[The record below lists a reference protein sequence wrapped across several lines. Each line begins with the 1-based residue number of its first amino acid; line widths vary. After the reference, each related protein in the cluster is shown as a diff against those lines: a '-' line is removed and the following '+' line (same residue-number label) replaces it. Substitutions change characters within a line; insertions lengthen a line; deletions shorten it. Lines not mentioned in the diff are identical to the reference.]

1 VAVASVSASR
11 LPPSDATSIMTFAPA
26 FVSKSRPLK
35 AVTMPTTKR
44 KINVAAGA
52 TGRSAKSAQQRGI
65 QAFGRISKAQ
75 SDVQIL
81 GKRKAIEAE
90 SNAHELHESSKK
102 RRDDSI
108 EVAAAEEP
116 SQDSP
121 ELPTKAAQRSS
132 DDLVATSNFQADA
145 CPPTATIRPVKQ
157 ATPQKTARLQIGPTE
172 TPTKGARS
180 ILECFSLRSSSPST
194 RSSSPPPS
202 HLNSPPTSPASTRSS
217 SPICG
222 REGKLPEELQDLIDL
237 HSSFLSA
244 LSLHY
249 AHHGCLT
256 PVDLRVLNSSVSAIW
271 RKRSV
276 EVNDTRRILA
286 IAQCAQS
293 SQTVPTSGARTLT
306 LVDYG
311 RGKICL
317 ELAEAINNPSIHKRP
332 IHEEKLHTL
341 FTNNLEQQWQKYL
354 TSNGPSVSVEIF
366 IATLPLLPITACD
379 SLSKLAP
386 LLVKGQRRLEDLKA
400 GAIKAQKSSSSS
412 NPSIARDVS
421 NLRPKLAASRSDS
434 LLSRIRAKELIQSA
448 LPPAPSPAAL
458 ARKSALQ
465 RLEEVVPVLELL
477 TAGAATGCTE
487 RLSGSE
493 KPKQQMQVQSF
504 TMPTLVQH
512 LQMSLRNPIS
522 KEDAV
527 RCVRLLAEMVP
538 EWVGLLELGKC
549 VGVTVR
555 RGKAVGR
562 EEIRRR
568 VEEMLQAVCWG

>member
-1 VAVASVSASR
+1 
-11 LPPSDATSIMTFAPA
+11 
-26 FVSKSRPLK
+26 
-35 AVTMPTTKR
+35 MPTTKR
-44 KINVAAGA
+44 KTKAAAAA
-52 TGRSAKSAQQRGI
+52 TARSAGSTQQRGI

-81 GKRKAIEAE
+81 GKRKAIEEE
-90 SNAHELHESSKK
+90 SNIHEVRESSKK
-102 RRDDSI
+102 RRCDSI
-108 EVAAAEEP
+108 EVVAAE
-116 SQDSP
+116 
-121 ELPTKAAQRSS
+121 RSS
-132 DDLVATSNFQADA
+132 RDCPIKTAQKSSDNHILQPDA
-145 CPPTATIRPVKQ
+145 CPLTEKVQPVKQ
-157 ATPQKTARLQIGPTE
+157 VTPRKTARLHVGPTE

-180 ILECFSLRSSSPST
+180 ILEAFSLRSSSPST

-202 HLNSPPTSPASTRSS
+202 RLSSPPTSPISTRSS
-217 SPICG
+217 SPICDP
-222 REGKLPEELQDLIDL
+222 EEKLPEELRDLIDL

-276 EVNDTRRILA
+276 QVDDTRRIIA

-293 SQTVPTSGARTLT
+293 SCTAPTSGARTLT

-332 IHEEKLHTL
+332 VDEESLHTL
-341 FTNNLEQQWQKYL
+341 FTDNLEQQWRNYL
-354 TSNGPSVSVEIF
+354 ASNSSSASVKTF

-386 LLVKGQRRLEDLKA
+386 LLAKGQRRLEDLKA
-400 GAIKAQKSSSSS
+400 GAIKAQKSSSVSDS
-412 NPSIARDVS
+412 CISRDVP
-421 NLRPKLAASRSDS
+421 NPRPKLAASRSDS

-448 LPPAPSPAAL
+448 LLPLPSPAVL

-465 RLEEVVPVLELL
+465 RIEEIVPVLELL
-477 TAGAATGCTE
+477 TAGPATGCNE
-487 RLSGSE
+487 RSASFE
-493 KPKQQMQVQSF
+493 KPKQQLQVQSF

-527 RCVRLLAEMVP
+527 KCVRLLAEVVP
-538 EWVGLLELGKC
+538 EWIGLLELGQC

-555 RGKAVGR
+555 RGKVVGR

-568 VEEMLQAVCWG
+568 VEEMLQAV

>member
-1 VAVASVSASR
+1 MAVASVSASR

-35 AVTMPTTKR
+35 AATMPTTKR

-75 SDVQIL
+75 SDAQIL
-81 GKRKAIEAE
+81 GKRKAIEVE

-102 RRDDSI
+102 RRRDSI
-108 EVAAAEEP
+108 EVAAAREP
-116 SQDSP
+116 SRDSP
-121 ELPTKAAQRSS
+121 HLPTKAAQKPS

-145 CPPTATIRPVKQ
+145 CPPTAKVRHVKQ
-157 ATPQKTARLQIGPTE
+157 ATPQKAARLQVGPTE

-180 ILECFSLRSSSPST
+180 ILEAFSLRSSSPST

-202 HLNSPPTSPASTRSS
+202 RLSSPRTSPASTRCST
-217 SPICG
+217 PICD
-222 REGKLPEELQDLIDL
+222 REAKLPEELQDLIDL

-276 EVNDTRRILA
+276 LVNDTRRILA

-293 SQTVPTSGARTLT
+293 PPTSGARTLG

-332 IHEEKLHTL
+332 IDEEKLHTL

-354 TSNGPSVSVEIF
+354 TSNASSASVETF
-366 IATLPLLPITACD
+366 IATLPFLPITACD

-386 LLVKGQRRLEDLKA
+386 LLAKGQRRLEDLKA
-400 GAIKAQKSSSSS
+400 GAIKAQKSSSVSD
-412 NPSIARDVS
+412 PSIARDVS
-421 NLRPKLAASRSDS
+421 NPRPKLAASRSDS

-448 LPPAPSPAAL
+448 LPPTPLPAVL

-465 RLEEVVPVLELL
+465 RIEEVVPVLELL
-477 TAGAATGCTE
+477 TAGPAAGCSE
-487 RLSGSE
+487 RLASFE

-549 VGVTVR
+549 VGVMVR
-555 RGKAVGR
+555 RDKAVGR
-562 EEIRRR
+562 EEIGRR
-568 VEEMLQAVCWG
+568 VDEMLQAV

>member
-1 VAVASVSASR
+1 
-11 LPPSDATSIMTFAPA
+11 
-26 FVSKSRPLK
+26 
-35 AVTMPTTKR
+35 MPTTKR
-44 KINVAAGA
+44 KINFAAGA
-52 TGRSAKSAQQRGI
+52 TAGSAKSTQQRGI

-90 SNAHELHESSKK
+90 SNAHELRESSKK
-102 RRDDSI
+102 RRHNSI
-108 EVAAAEEP
+108 EVVAAQVP
-116 SQDSP
+116 SRDSP
-121 ELPTKAAQRSS
+121 ELPIKAAQKPS
-132 DDLVATSNFQADA
+132 DHHIATRNLQADP
-145 CPPTATIRPVKQ
+145 CPPTAKVRPVKQ
-157 ATPQKTARLQIGPTE
+157 ATPRKTARLQVGPTE

-180 ILECFSLRSSSPST
+180 ILEAFSLRSSSPST

-202 HLNSPPTSPASTRSS
+202 RLSSPSTSPATTRSS
-217 SPICG
+217 SPNCDQEE
-222 REGKLPEELQDLIDL
+222 RLPEELQDLVDL

-256 PVDLRVLNSSVSAIW
+256 PVDLRVLNGSASAIW
-271 RKRSV
+271 RKRGV

-286 IAQCAQS
+286 IAQCAQP
-293 SQTVPTSGARTLT
+293 SQTVPTSGARTLA

-332 IHEEKLHTL
+332 VEEEKLHTL
-341 FTNNLEQQWQKYL
+341 FTDSLAQQWQEYL
-354 TSNGPSVSVEIF
+354 TSNASSASVETF
-366 IATLPLLPITACD
+366 IATLPFLPITACD

-386 LLVKGQRRLEDLKA
+386 LLAKGQRRLEDLKA
-400 GAIKAQKSSSSS
+400 GAIKAQKFSSLSD
-412 NPSIARDVS
+412 PSKARYIHH
-421 NLRPKLAASRSDS
+421 RPKLAASRSDS

-448 LPPAPSPAAL
+448 LPPPPSPAAL

-465 RLEEVVPVLELL
+465 RIEEVVPVLELL
-477 TAGAATGCTE
+477 TAGCSEHLG
-487 RLSGSE
+487 GSE
-493 KPKQQMQVQSF
+493 KPKQQTQVQSF

-512 LQMSLRNPIS
+512 LQMSFRNPIS

-562 EEIRRR
+562 EEIKKR
-568 VEEMLQAVCWG
+568 VEEMLQAV

>member
-1 VAVASVSASR
+1 
-11 LPPSDATSIMTFAPA
+11 
-26 FVSKSRPLK
+26 
-35 AVTMPTTKR
+35 MPITKR
-44 KINVAAGA
+44 KINVTAGA
-52 TGRSAKSAQQRGI
+52 TARSAKSTQQRGI

-81 GKRKAIEAE
+81 GKRKAIEFE
-90 SNAHELHESSKK
+90 SKAHELCECSKK
-102 RRDDSI
+102 RRHDSI
-108 EVAAAEEP
+108 EVAA
-116 SQDSP
+116 SSTSSRDTP
-121 ELPTKAAQRSS
+121 ELPTEAAQNSG
-132 DDLVATSNFQADA
+132 DDHIATSNFQADP
-145 CPPTATIRPVKQ
+145 CPPTAKVRPVKQ
-157 ATPQKTARLQIGPTE
+157 ATPRKAARLQVGPTE
-172 TPTKGARS
+172 TPTKSARS

-202 HLNSPPTSPASTRSS
+202 RLSSPPTSPATTRSS
-217 SPICG
+217 SPNCG
-222 REGKLPEELQDLIDL
+222 GEEKLPEELRDLIDL

-256 PVDLRVLNSSVSAIW
+256 PVDLRVLNGSVSAIW

-276 EVNDTRRILA
+276 QVDDTRRILA

-293 SQTVPTSGARTLT
+293 SHTAPTSGTRTLA

-341 FTNNLEQQWQKYL
+341 FTDNLEQQWQKYL

-386 LLVKGQRRLEDLKA
+386 LLAKGQRRLEDLKA
-400 GAIKAQKSSSSS
+400 GAIKAQKASSVSD
-412 NPSIARDVS
+412 PSIARDAP
-421 NLRPKLAASRSDS
+421 NPRPKLAASRSDS

-448 LPPAPSPAAL
+448 LPPPPSPAVL

-465 RLEEVVPVLELL
+465 RIEEVVPVLELL
-477 TAGAATGCTE
+477 TAGCSE
-487 RLSGSE
+487 RLGGSE
-493 KPKQQMQVQSF
+493 KPKQQTQVQSF

-512 LQMSLRNPIS
+512 LQMSFWNPIS

-562 EEIRRR
+562 EEIRSR
-568 VEEMLQAVCWG
+568 VEEMLEAV

>member
-1 VAVASVSASR
+1 
-11 LPPSDATSIMTFAPA
+11 MTFAPA
-26 FVSKSRPLK
+26 SALNLCQLK
-35 AVTMPTTKR
+35 AIAMPTTKR

-52 TGRSAKSAQQRGI
+52 TAGSAKSTQQRGI

-90 SNAHELHESSKK
+90 SNAHELRESSKK
-102 RRDDSI
+102 RRHNSI
-108 EVAAAEEP
+108 KVVAAQEP
-116 SQDSP
+116 SRDSP
-121 ELPTKAAQRSS
+121 ELPIKAAQKPS
-132 DDLVATSNFQADA
+132 DHHIATSNLQADA
-145 CPPTATIRPVKQ
+145 CPPTAKVRPVKQ
-157 ATPQKTARLQIGPTE
+157 ATPRKAARLQIGPTE

-180 ILECFSLRSSSPST
+180 ILEAFSLRSSSPST

-202 HLNSPPTSPASTRSS
+202 RLSSPSTSPATTRNS
-217 SPICG
+217 SPNCDQEE
-222 REGKLPEELQDLIDL
+222 RLPEELQDLVDL
-237 HSSFLSA
+237 HSAFLSA

-256 PVDLRVLNSSVSAIW
+256 PVDLRVLNGSVSAIW

-276 EVNDTRRILA
+276 QINDTRRILA

-293 SQTVPTSGARTLT
+293 SQTAPTSGARILT
-306 LVDYG
+306 LIDYG

-317 ELAEAINNPSIHKRP
+317 ELVEAINNPSIHKRP
-332 IHEEKLHTL
+332 IEEEKLHTL
-341 FTNNLEQQWQKYL
+341 FTDNLEQQWQKYL
-354 TSNGPSVSVEIF
+354 TSSTSSVSVGAF

-386 LLVKGQRRLEDLKA
+386 LLAKGQRRLEDLKA
-400 GAIKAQKSSSSS
+400 GAIKAQKSSSVWD
-412 NPSIARDVS
+412 PSGARDVPKP
-421 NLRPKLAASRSDS
+421 RPKLAASRSDS
-434 LLSRIRAKELIQSA
+434 LLSRIRAKESIQSA
-448 LPPAPSPAAL
+448 LPPPPSPAVL
-458 ARKSALQ
+458 ARKMALQ

-477 TAGAATGCTE
+477 TAGAATGCSE
-487 RLSGSE
+487 HLAVFE

-538 EWVGLLELGKC
+538 EWVGLLELVKC

-562 EEIRRR
+562 EEIRSR
-568 VEEMLQAVCWG
+568 VEEMLEAV